1 MKLKEGRL
9 RLDVRGKLLRERV
22 VRCWNSCPER
32 LWSPSLVTFQTCL
45 DVMLGSVL
53 WVTQLEAGGWT
64 G

>member
-1 MKLKEGRL
+1 MPSG
-9 RLDVRGKLLRERV
+9 
-22 VRCWNSCPER
+22 CPER